1 MCGIAGWIDW
11 EEDLSG
17 KSAIIETMVGRL
29 SHRGPDAHGIWL
41 SKSAALGHYRLS
53 VIDPVGGEQPM
64 VYRVAEQSYVITYNG
79 ELYNFR
85 ELRVELSTR
94 GHTFLTNSDT
104 EVLLHAYVE
113 WGEECTQHLNGIFA
127 FGLWDESKQRLFLAR
142 DHLGVKPL
150 FYAQRDS
157 ALLFASEMKVILAHP
172 QVEAEVD
179 AEGLA

>member
-1 MCGIAGWIDW
+1 MIYQAGGCT
-11 EEDLSG
+11 S
-17 KSAIIETMVGRL
+17 
-29 SHRGPDAHGIWL
+29 
-41 SKSAALGHYRLS
+41 
-53 VIDPVGGEQPM
+53 
-64 VYRVAEQSYVITYNG
+64 VITYNG

-85 ELRVELSTR
+85 ELRAELSTR
-94 GHTFLTNSDT
+94 GHTFQTNSDT

-113 WGEECTQHLNGIFA
+113 WGEECTRHFNGIFA

-179 AEGLA
+179 AEGLAEVFIPSMGQTPGFVIYSNMHEVRPGEQIVFSREHKRISRYWSFPCAACHIRTTSRPL